1 MITRL
6 RCSHQNCGKAVT
18 AMMWSDKAFQIYMGD
33 AGTLT
38 PVDATV
44 DSPDSFDAAANR
56 MDVRGTDPCSDGEA
70 KRTSWLQRAG
80 TSLTDTQVHS
90 AVRG

>member
-1 MITRL
+1 
-6 RCSHQNCGKAVT
+6 
-18 AMMWSDKAFQIYMGD
+18 MMWSDKAFQIWMGD

-38 PVDATV
+38 PVDTAADASDFETAAT
-44 DSPDSFDAAANR
+44 R
-56 MDVRGTDPCSDGEA
+56 MDVRGTDPCSDGEHQ
-70 KRTSWLQRAG
+70 RTSWLQRAG